1 MSRKIIIA
9 SALAAGVALC
19 GSALGEV
26 RFGKNV
32 YVGGHDFS
40 NQTFDRK
47 HRAEVHLYDNQPK
60 NAGCRWQADG
70 SGGRVKFCRLR
81 TLHRN

>member
-1 MSRKIIIA
+1 MSRKVIIA
-9 SALAAGVALC
+9 SALAVAVALC
-19 GSALGEV
+19 GSAFGEV

-40 NQTFDRK
+40 HQTFDRK
-47 HRAEVHLYDNQPK
+47 HRAEVHLYDNQSK

-70 SGGRVKFCRLR
+70 SGGRVKLCRLR
-81 TLHRN
+81 SLHRD

>member
-19 GSALGEV
+19 GSALGAV

-60 NAGCRWQADG
+60 NAGCRWQADR